1 MQPAQ
6 AVLVA
11 IVLGTLPRCA
21 VSFQQQQSAEGHGVA
36 FARPVASLGASSDT
50 SGGTSREVYAAPPP
64 VTSSPAAGV
73 LLFQGT
79 HLDRLAE
86 VVGVVDVHAPGGGEA
101 AAMELLRERA
111 FEMGADAVV
120 GVEFHHGD
128 APGEPTHLSGMAV
141 RYRTPRSSVQ

>member
-11 IVLGTLPRCA
+11 LVLGTLPRCA
-21 VSFQQQQSAEGHGVA
+21 VSFQQQQSAEVHGVA
-36 FARPVASLGASSDT
+36 FVRPAAAHDASGDTGART
-50 SGGTSREVYAAPPP
+50 SGEAYAAPPP

-73 LLFQGT
+73 LLLQGT

-86 VVGVVDVHAPGGGEA
+86 VVGVVDVHEPGGGEA

-141 RYRTPRSSVQ
+141 RYVARP